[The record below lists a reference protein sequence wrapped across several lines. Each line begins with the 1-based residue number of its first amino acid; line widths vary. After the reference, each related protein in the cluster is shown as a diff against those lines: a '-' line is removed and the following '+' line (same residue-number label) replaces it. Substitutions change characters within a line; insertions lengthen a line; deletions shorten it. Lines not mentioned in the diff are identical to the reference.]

1 MCRRS
6 SWKSCQYLHDEIT
19 NSGKIAL
26 KLIGSNIACQSRYEL
41 IHTTLVKFLKTC
53 SLTLFSFSIISTPS
67 GLETWFADKV
77 TFKDKVFTFYWGK
90 TETRQA
96 EVTNFRV
103 NSFIRFRWLDDE
115 DPKAYFELKMV
126 YNELTSD
133 YMLEVIDWADPDE
146 VEDTKELWDSEIE
159 KLKRV
164 SGL

>member
-1 MCRRS
+1 MGKEKIRLEYML
-6 SWKSCQYLHDEIT
+6 KAG
-19 NSGKIAL
+19 SG
-26 KLIGSNIACQSRYEL
+26 NI
-41 IHTTLVKFLKTC
+41 VW
-53 SLTLFSFSIISTPS
+53 SIISAPS

-133 YMLEVIDWADPDE
+133 YMLEVIDWAEPDE
-146 VEDTKELWDSEIE
+146 VEDMKELWDSEIE